1 MAAAGRRGRI
11 DRISGKWQEQ
21 QLYFFLF
28 CETQYLTFR
37 WLAALDFSLVNS
49 LLP

>member
-21 QLYFFLF
+21 QLYFFSFLRN
-28 CETQYLTFR
+28 TVPNLSLAR
-37 WLAALDFSLVNS
+37 WSLPLIS
-49 LLP
+49 AW